1 MAKEGSQHMR
11 HLSLLVA
18 ALLALPVVAQS
29 ASAPAGPGPGGG
41 MPADMAE
48 VMKKQM
54 RIMEAQQK
62 ALQDPAIEKKRVSLQ
77 NDIEAAVIKIDPT
90 LKPTLK
96 KMHALERK
104 MKAAADAKDMAAG
117 QKLMAEAG
125 PLMQKIEPA
134 MNKVMRQPNVVT
146 RMKAFEREVELKMV
160 EIDPEIR
167 KIMREMEH
175 RRRLL
180 QQGQMPKKKGQ
191 HGAGG
196 GNH

>member
-1 MAKEGSQHMR
+1 MR
-11 HLSLLVA
+11 HLSLLVV
-18 ALLALPVVAQS
+18 ALLALPVVAQP
-29 ASAPAGPGPGGG
+29 ASAPAPGPGGAG
-41 MPADMAE
+41 IPADMAE

-54 RIMEAQQK
+54 RIMEVQQK
-62 ALQDPAIEKKRVSLQ
+62 ALQDPTIEKKRISLQ
-77 NDIEAAVIKIDPT
+77 NDIEAAVIKIDPK

-96 KMHALERK
+96 QMHELERK

-117 QKLMAEAG
+117 QKLMVEAG
-125 PLMQKIEPA
+125 PLMKKIEPA
-134 MNKVMRQPNVVT
+134 MNNVMRQPKIVT
-146 RMKAFEREVELKMV
+146 RMKTFEREVELKMV

-180 QQGQMPKKKGQ
+180 QQGQLPKAKGK